1 MKKLTYL
8 FLAILII
15 ACSDDEGNPCV
26 YSPTL
31 VTDAATNVTETTAN
45 LNGVI
50 SIVSENCDNPTNTEQ
65 GFVYATT
72 TQPTTANNKI
82 NVNGTNINT
91 TLENLEP
98 NTTYYTR
105 TFLTNVFGEFY
116 GNEVSFMTAIPQSG
130 LSFST
135 AFNFESNA
143 ISGIARA
150 GMTGSY
156 TDNSIFIATREDE
169 LSYSDRILKFN
180 LDTSNITETL
190 FDSGDYAT
198 KRIHVIESQLLVIGG
213 QYITAYTLDLSG
225 GDPTSV
231 SHGKTLTRFGT
242 TTLNDN
248 VYIIGGDLNNIEAEK
263 IFSWNIET
271 NTLADFSLLPE
282 FKFGAD
288 GTIVN
293 DNLYVFGGTITYPPS
308 ASPSSTTAYKIN
320 INNPSNVETFQIEQA
335 IDIAFV
341 EKFQNLIYVAGQ
353 IYTKDENNEVI
364 SNNPTVGVYNTLDNT
379 YQELSTNLNNTSG
392 FETIHQMCILNGK
405 MYIIYGES
413 GVDNGGQFNE
423 WEVLVSDL
431 N

>member
-8 FLAILII
+8 FLTILII

-31 VTDAATNVTETTAN
+31 VTDAATNVTETTAT

-50 SIVSENCDNPTNTEQ
+50 NIVSENCDNPNNTEQ
-65 GFVYATT
+65 GFVYATN
-72 TQPTTANNKI
+72 TQPTTANNKV
-82 NVNGTNINT
+82 NVNGTDINT

-135 AFNFESNA
+135 AFTFESNA

-150 GMTGSY
+150 GMTGSFA
-156 TDNSIFIATREDE
+156 DNSIFIATREDE
-169 LSYSDRILKFN
+169 LGYSDRILKFN

-271 NTLADFSLLPE
+271 NSLSDFSSLPE

-320 INNPSNVETFQIEQA
+320 TNNPSNVETFQIEQA

-341 EKFQNLIYVAGQ
+341 EKFQNFIYVAGQ
-353 IYTKDENNEVI
+353 IYTKDENNEVV

-405 MYIIYGES
+405 MYIIYGEN

>member
-8 FLAILII
+8 FLTILII

-31 VTDAATNVTETTAN
+31 VTDAANNVTETTAT

-50 SIVSENCDNPTNTEQ
+50 NIVSENCDNPNNTEQ
-65 GFVYATT
+65 GFVYATN
-72 TQPTTANNKI
+72 TQPTTANNKV
-82 NVNGTNINT
+82 NVNGTDINT

-135 AFNFESNA
+135 AFTFESNA

-150 GMTGSY
+150 GMTGSFA
-156 TDNSIFIATREDE
+156 DNSIFIATREDE
-169 LSYSDRILKFN
+169 LGYSDRILKFN

-271 NTLADFSLLPE
+271 NSLSDFSSLPE

-320 INNPSNVETFQIEQA
+320 TNNPSNVETFQIEQA

-341 EKFQNLIYVAGQ
+341 EKFQNFIYVAGQ
-353 IYTKDENNEVI
+353 IYNKDENNEVI
-364 SNNPTVGVYNTLDNT
+364 SNSPTVGVYNTLDNT

-405 MYIIYGES
+405 MYIIYGEN

>member
-8 FLAILII
+8 FLTILII

-31 VTDAATNVTETTAN
+31 VTDAATNVTETTAT

-50 SIVSENCDNPTNTEQ
+50 NIVSENCDNPNNTEQ
-65 GFVYATT
+65 GFVYATN
-72 TQPTTANNKI
+72 TQPTTTNNKV
-82 NVNGTNINT
+82 NVNGTDINT

-135 AFNFESNA
+135 AFTFESNA

-150 GMTGSY
+150 GMTGSFA
-156 TDNSIFIATREDE
+156 DNSIFIATREDE
-169 LSYSDRILKFN
+169 LGYSDRILKFN

-271 NTLADFSLLPE
+271 NSLSDFSSLPE

-320 INNPSNVETFQIEQA
+320 TNNPSNVETFQIEQA

-341 EKFQNLIYVAGQ
+341 EKFQNFIYVAGQ
-353 IYTKDENNEVI
+353 IYNKDENNEVI
-364 SNNPTVGVYNTLDNT
+364 SNSPTVGVYNTLDNT

-405 MYIIYGES
+405 MYIIYGEN